1 MQKKKKDFSL
11 LGNCTSQ
18 NAKGTVC
25 SFLTIISEES
35 NHLEEADKDVI
46 PNRKKRL
53 LQDLL
58 LFKM

>member
-1 MQKKKKDFSL
+1 MQKKKKKDFSL

-53 LQDLL
+53 L
-58 LFKM
+58 